1 MIRRPPRST
10 LSSSSAASDVYK
22 RQEQGHAVTKF
33 LSTLVLVLVLVIVG
47 LAALAAVGPA
57 LAKLVTA
64 LVPLV
69 AVVAIAVTIVR
80 LAWWYT
86 R

>member
-1 MIRRPPRST
+1 
-10 LSSSSAASDVYK
+10 
-22 RQEQGHAVTKF
+22 VTKF
-33 LSTLVLVLVLVIVG
+33 LSTLVLVIVG

-69 AVVAIAVTIVR
+69 LVLGIVAAVLR
-80 LAWWYT
+80 LVWWYT